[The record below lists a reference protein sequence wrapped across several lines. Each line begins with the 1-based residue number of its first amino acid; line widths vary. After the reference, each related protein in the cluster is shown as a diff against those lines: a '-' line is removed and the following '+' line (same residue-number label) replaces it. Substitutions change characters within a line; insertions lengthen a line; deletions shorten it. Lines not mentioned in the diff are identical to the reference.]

1 MEVKADKLY
10 MQLNAAELEAIIK
23 KGEILILD
31 QMYTYV
37 HTTVQTIDIYMYIL
51 KQQTKHTLSIYI
63 ESKITCVS
71 TNN

>member
-37 HTTVQTIDIYMYIL
+37 HTTVQTIDIY
-51 KQQTKHTLSIYI
+51 IY
-63 ESKITCVS
+63 
-71 TNN
+71 